1 MGERAPVP
9 ELTYEERIAALDK
22 GLSERRERAAL
33 KELMRRGDIDPCKA
47 LDMEQA
53 QGMRVTAFLDSCP
66 GIGVAKREQTL
77 REVGISSS
85 RRVRGLGCRQR
96 EALKEWLGKRCTNG
110 HCS

>member
-9 ELTYEERIAALDK
+9 ELTYEERISALDK
-22 GLSERRERAAL
+22 GLSVRRERAAL
-33 KELMRRGDIDPCKA
+33 KQLLKRGDIDPCDA

-66 GIGVAKREQTL
+66 GIGVSKREQAL

-85 RRVRGLGCRQR
+85 RRVRGLGNRQR
-96 EALKEWLGKRCTNG
+96 AELKEWLEEECR
-110 HCS
+110 

>member
-22 GLSERRERAAL
+22 GLEKRRERAAL
-33 KELMRRGDIDPCKA
+33 RQLLKKGDIDPCKA

-66 GIGVAKREQTL
+66 GIGVAKREQAL
-77 REVGISSS
+77 RDIGISSS

-96 EALKEWLGKRCTNG
+96 AALKEWLGARYE
-110 HCS
+110 